1 MAQAKDIQRRRE
13 QKRAKRARLHK
24 ATVRAR
30 NAAKLGVK
38 TKEKRGRVPMT
49 TTFTIPMDSFPVEE
63 EEIQESG
70 E

>member
-1 MAQAKDIQRRRE
+1 MQPKERQKRRE
-13 QKRAKRARLHK
+13 AKRAKRERAHK

-30 NAAKLGVK
+30 NIAKLGVK

-49 TTFTIPMDSFPVEE
+49 TTFTIPMDELPVEE